1 VGFFLHD
8 DLPTGAVETLFA
20 TAARAAVLQLRM
32 GIPRTIRCVSPARL
46 KTFVADLFR
55 RLWAWLRRHPLLAA
69 AAVPALA
76 LLYALALIPFTPS
89 IDDVKKAK
97 SEQPSVVLSADGK
110 ELAVFK
116 RANRDWVKLAD
127 ISPNVI
133 AALIATEDRRF
144 FEHHGLDPRRT
155 IAAAFRSLR
164 GQLQGGSTITQQL
177 ARNLYPDEVGRAPT
191 VTRKIKE
198 AITAVKIESVY
209 DKKEILETYLNT
221 VPFLY
226 NAYGIEMAARTY
238 FDKPASMLDVLESA
252 TLIGMLKG
260 TRYYNP
266 VSNPERALQRRNI
279 VMGQMVRDGKLE
291 PASFESLKKK
301 PLGLDFERQSEP
313 VGPAPH
319 VAQQLRGWL
328 IDWADRNGYDMYAD
342 GLVVRTTIDSRL
354 QDMAN
359 KAVGRQA
366 DKLQAIADATW
377 GRAGWAANRELV
389 RTFLRDTAEYRSA
402 MESGLDDEHA
412 LKKLL
417 ADSAFADAL
426 WREKTRLQAGFLALD
441 PNSGHV
447 LAWVGSRDF
456 SQEKFDHVQ
465 QARRQPGSTFKP
477 FVYGAA
483 FEQGISAAEAF
494 VDQPVEI
501 RIDERT
507 VWRPSD
513 MDAPTGRVMTLREG
527 LIRSRNTITA
537 QLIQRVGAA
546 RVAQVAYKMGVR
558 QSKLD
563 QVPSLAL
570 GTSPVTLKE
579 MVAAFGSI
587 ANGGNYIEPVLV
599 TRVENRKAIVLEA
612 FHSRTPE
619 PALSNAAAQ
628 TLLDVMR
635 GVIDQGTGVGIRARF
650 GIQADV
656 AGKTGTTQDNTDGW
670 FILMHPQLVA
680 GARVG
685 FNDNRIT
692 MRGDWGQGAHNAL
705 NIVGDFFQQALK
717 SRMIDAK
724 LRFAAPSQAG
734 MFDPLLGRVNGW
746 LGSIFQ
752 TPPEPQPVA
761 PAPWSEPSPAQE
773 SGPMY
778 QAPLVVEPA
787 PVPEPQRA
795 SPPDLTPRPPAGLPE
810 VVAPQA
816 RAPRPVESLPRVV
829 IVPPGAAQ
837 AQQRPQLPDGSPWQ
851 RPGVVTT
858 PVPERAEAPPSAL
871 GEVVRQP
878 GAAATQESGSNPQ

>member
-1 VGFFLHD
+1 
-8 DLPTGAVETLFA
+8 
-20 TAARAAVLQLRM
+20 M
-32 GIPRTIRCVSPARL
+32 GIPRTIRWVSPARL
-46 KTFVADLFR
+46 KTFVADAFH

-69 AAVPALA
+69 ATVPALA
-76 LLYALALIPFTPS
+76 LLYPLVLIPFTPS

-97 SEQPSVVLSADGK
+97 SELPSVVLSADGK

-116 RANRDWVKLAD
+116 RANRDWIKLTD
-127 ISPNVI
+127 ISPDVI

-144 FEHHGLDPRRT
+144 FEHRGLDFRRT
-155 IAAAFRSLR
+155 VAAALYSLR
-164 GQLQGGSTITQQL
+164 GKLQGGSTITQQL

-198 AITAVKIESVY
+198 AITALKIESVY

-238 FDKPASMLDVLESA
+238 FDKPARELDVLESA

-260 TRYYNP
+260 TSYYNP
-266 VSNPERALQRRNI
+266 VSNPERALQRRNT
-279 VMGQMVRDGKLE
+279 VMTQMVKDGKLA
-291 PASFESLKKK
+291 PATFESLKNK

-319 VAQQLRGWL
+319 VAQQLRRWL

-354 QDMAN
+354 QEMAN
-359 KAVGRQA
+359 QAMSRQA

-377 GRAGWAANRELV
+377 GRAGSAANRELV
-389 RTFLRDTAEYRSA
+389 RIFLRETAEYRSA
-402 MESGLDDEHA
+402 IEAGLGDEQA

-417 ADSAFADAL
+417 ADGAFIDAL
-426 WREKTRLQAGFLALD
+426 WRGKTRLQSGFLALD
-441 PNSGHV
+441 PNNGHM

-483 FEQGISAAEAF
+483 FEQGISPAEAF

-507 VWRPSD
+507 VWRPGD
-513 MDAPTGRVMTLREG
+513 VDAPTGRVMTLREG

-537 QLIQRVGAA
+537 QLMQRVGPA
-546 RVAQVAYKMGVR
+546 RVAQVAYNMGVR

-579 MVAAFGSI
+579 MVSAFGSI
-587 ANGGNYIEPVLV
+587 ANGGSYIEPVLV
-599 TRVENRKAIVLEA
+599 TRVENRKRMVLQQ
-612 FHSRTPE
+612 FHSKAPE
-619 PALSNAAAQ
+619 PALSSAAAQ

-692 MRGDWGQGAHNAL
+692 MRGDWGQGARNAL

-717 SRMIDAK
+717 SRVVDAK
-724 LRFAAPSQAG
+724 LRFAAPPQAG
-734 MFDPLLGRVNGW
+734 MFDPLLGRVNDW

-752 TPPEPQPVA
+752 SPPEPQPIP
-761 PAPWSEPSPAQE
+761 PAPWSEPLPAEE
-773 SGPMY
+773 SAPMN
-778 QAPLVVEPA
+778 QVPLVVEPP
-787 PVPEPQRA
+787 PVPEVQRA
-795 SPPDLTPRPPAGLPE
+795 PLPDFTPRPPAAAPE
-810 VVAPQA
+810 AIAPQA
-816 RAPRPVESLPRVV
+816 RAPRAVESLPRVV
-829 IVPPGAAQ
+829 IVPPSAAPQ
-837 AQQRPQLPDGSPWQ
+837 SQRPQLHEAMPWQ
-851 RPGVVTT
+851 APAVVTT
-858 PVPERAEAPPSAL
+858 PVPQRAGAPPPTV
-871 GEVVRQP
+871 GEVVREP
-878 GAAATQESGSNPQ
+878 GAPPTLDSGNNTQ